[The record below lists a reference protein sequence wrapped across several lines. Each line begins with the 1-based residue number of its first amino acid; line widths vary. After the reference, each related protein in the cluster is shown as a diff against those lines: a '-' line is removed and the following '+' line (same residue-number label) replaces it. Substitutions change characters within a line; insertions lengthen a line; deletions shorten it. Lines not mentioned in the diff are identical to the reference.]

1 MTVTAVLHG
10 GCAALYAV
18 LSALILV
25 QSRLSR
31 TGVVLAAATVT
42 TAAWALAVALS
53 ALLPSSLLPS
63 APALFSG
70 GPFSGLTGAL
80 DMPRSAAWYAF
91 ILQMYRQSVPGRG
104 ALTQAF
110 AVTGTVVGL
119 VIVVSLLIG
128 GGTGSASLWSTGTG
142 VRIGLAVCNL
152 LLIENVY
159 RNAPEEAKW
168 HVNLP
173 CVALAGLFVY
183 DIVLS
188 ADTVLFRQLSM
199 PLFEGRAI
207 ATAIVAPLL
216 AVAAARNRAWSIDIH
231 VSRAAAF
238 HSATLIG
245 SGIFLL
251 GLALAGEAFRYLGS
265 GWGGVAE
272 ISLMFGGLVAVAVVV
287 TSRTARGHIRRL
299 VVDNFFSRRFDYHR
313 EWMRCIAILSA
324 TGDSSGGRVYIP
336 LHTRVIRTAAEI
348 VDAPGGI
355 LFLQERLGEGG
366 YRWAG
371 SWNMP
376 AVSVAVAP
384 EDGLVAALRGG
395 HWTLVLPDAAEGLRA
410 ALPPELAGAWL
421 AVPLR
426 HGAAMIGFIVMAPPR
441 AAFALDREVF
451 DLLRVI
457 GLQVAIT
464 VAEQRATEVLMQ
476 ARELHEYG
484 KRFAFVAHDIK
495 NVSSQLSL
503 LLSNAETHLAN
514 PAFQRDML
522 ATVRASVAK
531 ISALLRRLQGPP
543 APAAPV
549 VIRPVDRLEAL
560 ATSIGQLRGQAVGME
575 LDDRGAAVAMPA
587 AAFDATVTHLL
598 TNAFEATAERAE
610 AFEPGGHSQGWQAA
624 DRHSE
629 TPPTPIHVHARRQGR
644 RLLIDIVDHGPGMS
658 LEFIRDQLFRPFGTS
673 KIGGSGI
680 GAFQARGL
688 LREAGGDLLVT
699 SAPGR
704 GTTMRLLLPL
714 VEAAADAPVT
724 MS

>member
-10 GCAALYAV
+10 GCAAIYAM
-18 LSALILV
+18 LAALILFR
-25 QSRLSR
+25 SKLSR
-31 TGVVLAAATVT
+31 TGVALAAATAV
-42 TAAWALAVALS
+42 TAAWSLATALS
-53 ALLPSSLLPS
+53 ATLSL
-63 APALFSG
+63 G
-70 GPFSGLTGAL
+70 GPFVGIPGAL
-80 DMPRSAAWYAF
+80 DLLRSAAWYAF

-104 ALTQAF
+104 ALSQAF
-110 AVTGTVVGL
+110 VVTGTVVGL
-119 VIVVSLLIG
+119 VIAASLLL
-128 GGTGSASLWSTGTG
+128 GTGAGPVSLWSTGTS

-159 RNAPEEAKW
+159 RNASDEVKW

-173 CVALAGLFVY
+173 CVALGGLFVY
-183 DIVLS
+183 DIALS
-188 ADTVLFRQLSM
+188 ADAVLFRQLSM
-199 PLFEGRAI
+199 PLFDGRAV

-216 AVAAARNRAWSIDIH
+216 AVAAARNRTWSIDIH

-251 GLALAGEAFRYLGS
+251 GLALAGQTFHYLGP

-272 ISLMFGGLVAVAVVV
+272 ISLMFGGLMVVAVVV
-287 TSRTARGHIRRL
+287 TSRAARGHIRRL

-324 TGDSSGGRVYIP
+324 TGDPGGARVYVP
-336 LHTRVIRTAAEI
+336 LHARVIRAVAEI
-348 VDAPGGI
+348 VDAPGGM
-355 LFLQERLGEGG
+355 LFLRENLGEGG

-376 AVSVAVAP
+376 ATFAVLAP
-384 EDGLVAALRGG
+384 DSALVAALRGG
-395 HWTLVLPDAAEGLRA
+395 HWTLVLSDADGLRA
-410 ALPPELAGAWL
+410 ALPPELMGAWL
-421 AVPLR
+421 VVPLR
-426 HGAAMIGFIVMAPPR
+426 HNAVMIGFIVAAPPR
-441 AAFALDREVF
+441 AAFRLDREVF

-476 ARELHEYG
+476 ARELHEYS

-514 PAFQRDML
+514 PEFQRDML

-531 ISALLRRLQGPP
+531 ISALLRRLQGP
-543 APAAPV
+543 AMPAAPA

-560 ATSIGQLRGQAVGME
+560 AASIGRLRGQAVGME
-575 LDDRGAAVAMPA
+575 LDGRGGAVAMQA
-587 AAFDATVTHLL
+587 AAFDAAVTHLL
-598 TNAFEATAERAE
+598 TNAFEATAERA
-610 AFEPGGHSQGWQAA
+610 AEPGSDQQ
-624 DRHSE
+624 DRHNE
-629 TPPTPIHVHARRQGR
+629 QPAPVHVHARHQGR
-644 RLLIDIVDHGPGMS
+644 RLLIDIVDHGSGMTP
-658 LEFIRDQLFRPFGTS
+658 EFIRDQLFRPFGTS

-680 GAFQARGL
+680 GAFQAREL
-688 LREAGGDLLVT
+688 LREVGGDLLVT

-714 VEAAADAPVT
+714 VEAAVGT
-724 MS
+724 LLTTSS